1 MVHRTGS
8 TGWRNARVVLVIRVH
23 LVRHGRAAAGWD
35 TDPDPGLDELGR
47 EQAATT
53 ASQLANLAS
62 TGVEHAVVSSPL
74 RRCRETAGFL
84 LEHWGW
90 SADRMTVVDA
100 VREIPSPPGIPMPE
114 RVEWLRRAMAGTW
127 ADLGS
132 PYTDFR
138 DGVLDF
144 VRSRRQPV
152 VVFSH
157 FIAINAV
164 IGACLDDDRLVI
176 DSLDNASVTVIEV
189 GPEGDLHLVE
199 RGRQADTLIR

>member
-1 MVHRTGS
+1 MVHRTRA
-8 TGWRNARVVLVIRVH
+8 TGWRGARVVLVIHVH

-35 TDPDPGLDELGR
+35 ADPDPGLDDLGR
-47 EQAATT
+47 EQAAET
-53 ASQLANLAS
+53 ASRLAGLVSA
-62 TGVEHAVVSSPL
+62 GVDHDVVSSPL
-74 RRCRETAGFL
+74 RRCQETAGFL
-84 LEHWGW
+84 LELWGRPV
-90 SADRMTVVDA
+90 DRLTVVEA
-100 VREIPSPPGIPMPE
+100 VREIPSPAGIPMPE

-138 DGVLDF
+138 DGVLDY
-144 VRSRRQPV
+144 VRSRTRPV

-164 IGACLDDDRLVI
+164 IGACLGDDRLVI
-176 DSLDNASVTVIEV
+176 DSLDNASVTVVEV
-189 GPEGDLHLVE
+189 RSGGDLHLVE

>member
-1 MVHRTGS
+1 MVHRAGP
-8 TGWRNARVVLVIRVH
+8 TGWGGAGVVLVIRVH

-47 EQAATT
+47 QQAAAT
-53 ASQLANLAS
+53 AARLAELAS
-62 TGVEHAVVSSPL
+62 NGTGHDVVSSPL

-84 LEHWGW
+84 LDQWGRPV
-90 SADRMTVVDA
+90 DGLTVVDA
-100 VREIPSPPGIPMPE
+100 VREIPSPPGVPMPE
-114 RVEWLRRAMAGTW
+114 RVEWLRRAMAGSW

-138 DGVLDF
+138 DGVVDF
-144 VRSRRQPV
+144 VRSRTRPV

-164 IGACLDDDRLVI
+164 IGACLGDDRLVI
-176 DSLDNASVTVIEV
+176 DSLDNASVTVVEV
-189 GPEGDLHLVE
+189 APGGDVHLVE